1 MSRPGPLHRPALTV
15 GRPASCDNG
24 CHGGGVHRSAT
35 SPELALC
42 AAVEPVV
49 GWDRVAVS
57 VVVDTERKLPL
68 AGSDLTLQR
77 FDNFQESLEQGPC
90 RDALQCGAPV
100 LVDDLRAAGTPW
112 QLLLSCAPDDF
123 PVRST
128 ASVPLLS
135 PGSERSALGV
145 LSVGRDTVA
154 PFTSAEVLVLQRLG
168 DVLVRLLLA
177 RGSRG
182 DLFADV
188 AADDLPVLLGMLRV
202 RLGLGEAD
210 ALARLRAYAF
220 ATGATIQEVAADVV
234 AGRVRLDDVDLGC

>member
-1 MSRPGPLHRPALTV
+1 M
-15 GRPASCDNG
+15 
-24 CHGGGVHRSAT
+24 HRSAT

-57 VVVDTERKLPL
+57 VVVDPERKLPL

-135 PGSERSALGV
+135 PGSERAALGV